1 MTKYEMLAGDNYQVY
16 LSEPLTE
23 MDRKNLTALYLPMIG
38 MESFCV
44 YCFLAGEAENEKTR
58 VERILVILNMNIYD
72 LDRCIVTLETFG
84 LLKRY
89 YNALENNCKFFL
101 NAPLSASRFLSDAFF
116 GRKYMETVGEEQF
129 RLYVARNTR
138 DHPLNDNDIEVETS
152 VDLRK
157 LKNWA
162 QGDEA
167 VYQDIRKSLAATDT
181 AAFDTQSLLAGMSD
195 FMFPAVLRTVD
206 NMDTIASMALTYH
219 VDEENMRRLLLKSID
234 ARKKEIDWQ
243 GLKNRC
249 LEYAENATAD
259 QPASYTDDPITFL
272 SRLQNNLPVVASEK
286 KLIDYL
292 RDTLKLS
299 DEVINAVIEY
309 TLANN
314 NKRLSRRYVEKLA
327 VTLARKGIENY
338 ALAKEELNS
347 VRTGD
352 RSSQGKYQFTAS
364 EVEELSTDEISNLR
378 TLMFKEGND
387 EKNGN

>member
-1 MTKYEMLAGDNYQVY
+1 
-16 LSEPLTE
+16 
-23 MDRKNLTALYLPMIG
+23 MDRKNLTSLYLPMIG
-38 MESFCV
+38 TEAFCV
-44 YCFLAGEAENEKTR
+44 YCFLAGEADNEKTR

-72 LDRCIVTLETFG
+72 LDKSIVTLETFG

-89 YNALENNCKFFL
+89 YNALENNCKFLL
-101 NAPLSASRFLSDAFF
+101 NAPLPASRFLSDAFF

-129 RLYVARNTR
+129 RLYVDRHARRN
-138 DHPLNDNDIEVETS
+138 PLTENDIEVEST

-157 LKNWA
+157 LRNWA

-167 VYQDIRKSLAATDT
+167 VYQALKKNLDDDDL
-181 AAFDTQSLLAGMSD
+181 AAFDTQRLLAGMSE
-195 FMFPAVLRTVD
+195 FMFPSVLRTAD

-234 ARKKEIDWQ
+234 ARRKEIDWQ
-243 GLKNRC
+243 SLKNRC
-249 LEYAENATAD
+249 LEFAD
-259 QPASYTDDPITFL
+259 SVIEERPASYTDDPITFL

-286 KLIDYL
+286 RLIDYL

-314 NKRLSRRYVEKLA
+314 NKRLSRRYVEKLG
-327 VTLARKGIENY
+327 VTLARKGIDSY
-338 ALAKEELNS
+338 STAREELNS
-347 VRTGD
+347 VKAADKSG
-352 RSSQGKYQFTAS
+352 QGKYQFTPS